1 MYVARSYAV
10 RTERVGWL
18 LAGLLVCSEV
28 KKGRRVIKEKL
39 QVYIII
45 SVNAQLV
52 SPPFSLLQNSW
63 TALRVEEGVMHHKVL
78 TVLVVAAVAVLSSC
92 QECDYPTNSDLE
104 DVIKV
109 IILTGDNPSP
119 PIVSVMSFRPLCLAF
134 GVERGGYHVLS
145 VLVNYTCTGNPNCPQ
160 GVAEEQIESECV
172 SSSWS
177 NNVASS
183 TDNTRS
189 EVSEATSATIT
200 REDCSFC
207 VSPELIAADD
217 GLTFTTDNVTHC
229 VGESIA
235 YYYLLSAITVSGFSM
250 TPTKSNMKTLQTLF
264 LGDVCFTACN
274 AMCDE
279 GNMRCSGLGADD
291 CCNFYNDSVCVD
303 ECPSPFLGT
312 TITDTTTSIIDHV
325 CVCPVGTTGFNCT
338 EGESRALSPSICMCQ
353 PTVCFWC
360 LQLLTVMH
368 WTTL

>member
-1 MYVARSYAV
+1 M
-10 RTERVGWL
+10 
-18 LAGLLVCSEV
+18 AGLLVCSEV

-78 TVLVVAAVAVLSSC
+78 TVLIVAAVAVLSSC

-104 DVIKV
+104 DVIKE
-109 IILTGDNPSP
+109 IILTGDNPSIP
-119 PIVSVMSFRPLCLAF
+119 TVSVMSFHPLCLAF
-134 GVERGGYHVLS
+134 GVERGRYRGVS
-145 VLVNYTCTGNPNCPQ
+145 VQVNYTCSENPNCP
-160 GVAEEQIESECV
+160 GGTAAEQIESECV
-172 SSSWS
+172 SGSWS
-177 NNVASS
+177 NSVVAS

-189 EVSEATSATIT
+189 VVSEATYETTS

-207 VSPELIAADD
+207 VSPELIIASS
-217 GLTFTTDNVTHC
+217 LTFTTDNVTHC

-235 YYYLLSAITVSGFSM
+235 YNCLLSAITVSGFSM

-264 LGDVCFTACN
+264 LGDVCFTECN

-291 CCNFYNDSVCVD
+291 CCNFYNDSMCVD

-312 TITDTTTSIIDHV
+312 TITDTTTSIIDNV

-338 EGESRALSPSICMCQ
+338 EGESRVLSPSICMCQ
-353 PTVCFWC
+353 PTVCFLC
-360 LQLLTVMH
+360 LQLLTVVH
-368 WTTL
+368 WVTL